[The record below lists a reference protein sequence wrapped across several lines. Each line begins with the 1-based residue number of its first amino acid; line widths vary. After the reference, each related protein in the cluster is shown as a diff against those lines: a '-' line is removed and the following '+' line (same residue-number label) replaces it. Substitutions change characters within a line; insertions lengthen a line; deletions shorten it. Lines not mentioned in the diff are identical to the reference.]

1 MAAAGT
7 DGGARIPLQLLTPE
21 GFAPFGE
28 VVRAGFGTG
37 QEANL
42 GTAVRYDWL
51 AALESTRAGARPNL
65 AIFRMQPQALPFRV
79 TLLERHPNSTQ
90 LFAALQAVRWLVIV
104 APDAPGGGPEPQG
117 LRAFVAGPSDAFN
130 FRRGVWHHPILALD
144 GPADLLMLAWED
156 GGPGD
161 CEECALATPLVIEER
176 P

>member
-1 MAAAGT
+1 MATAEAA
-7 DGGARIPLQLLTPE
+7 GGARIPLQSLTPE

-65 AIFRMQPQALPFRV
+65 AIFRIQPQALPFRV

-90 LFAALQAVRWLVIV
+90 LFAALHAARWLVIV
-104 APDAPGGGPEPQG
+104 APDAPGGDADTDG
-117 LRAFVAGPSDAFN
+117 LRAFVAGPGDAFN
-130 FRRGVWHHPILALD
+130 FRRGVWHHPIIALD
-144 GPADLLMLAWED
+144 EPADLLMLAWED
-156 GGPGD
+156 GGSGD
-161 CEECALATPLVIEER
+161 CEERALAVPLIVEGR